1 MQDARL
7 FSAVADMVRLR
18 PDEAGRRFSAEIVS
32 SRFAFAR
39 EEKIFGRENRF
50 GKMESNETVECD
62 DYDDDVLLYY
72 NKLIEVNCENVK
84 KVTVN
89 YMESEGLHVDN

>member
-1 MQDARL
+1 
-7 FSAVADMVRLR
+7 
-18 PDEAGRRFSAEIVS
+18 
-32 SRFAFAR
+32 
-39 EEKIFGRENRF
+39 
-50 GKMESNETVECD
+50 MESNETVECD

-89 YMESEGLHVDN
+89 YMESEGLHVDNWLEEIECETEANWEIEMKFFSFRVHAKSSV

>member
-1 MQDARL
+1 
-7 FSAVADMVRLR
+7 
-18 PDEAGRRFSAEIVS
+18 
-32 SRFAFAR
+32 
-39 EEKIFGRENRF
+39 
-50 GKMESNETVECD
+50 MESNETVECD

-89 YMESEGLHVDN
+89 YME